1 MPKGG
6 ASSLIPVDAGLRGD
20 LDSFLR
26 AFLDLKFSDYKKL
39 FQHRK
44 MINLHNG
51 RSESAEIIEFN
62 EQLLVHCLPY
72 MEENVCIGTP
82 RSLEE
87 RLFGLYSIY
96 TFFYTQQVEHVVKI
110 RVDPDTARNFRRFT
124 EFLLENNILDAYM
137 ACLKLLEDKAFKHVA
152 FVPVFDPSLFKR
164 FGANDQIDRSEAL
177 VNVND
182 PLVRVRILHNSDVF
196 KKLGLIHNEYN
207 RLKKS
212 AGVDL
217 GGISMNN
224 VQDTCKHILENY
236 SQTIKEEKVPLI
248 ATVSPSSD
256 KAKVS
261 RSQIREKA
269 YNSELSLSRFR
280 RHYTTDNIRIKK
292 ERFEYDSKEEK
303 NIRANPKK
311 HQKRVFKTELMEY
324 KKASQTK
331 QETTDNTPPK
341 PSKAECITIKEGM
354 SDSVE
359 MNVESHPL
367 KGILKTSR
375 ITRKS
380 NGLRVTIEEE
390 PKNESYKREGT
401 PFFYSSETEKNNREP
416 AQKKVRKSIKTETPV
431 EINQEMTGEN
441 TNVNLDF
448 RENSLFNFTIFFQ
461 DSITK
466 ETSIA
471 ASVDPTPINPILS
484 APETK
489 KASEIEPIHDHLNHL
504 EETMSTPGLQ
514 SCVVDND
521 YECANEE
528 IHDCMLFLT
537 IFKTFMIDTIY
548 SGFNDSNDTHF
559 FDEEIELLS
568 DDEKNVS
575 ISFDF

>member
-26 AFLDLKFSDYKKL
+26 AFLDLKSQRFSDYKKL

-196 KKLGLIHNEYN
+196 KKLRLIHNEYN

-303 NIRANPKK
+303 NIRASPKK

-390 PKNESYKREGT
+390 PKYESYKREGT

-416 AQKKVRKSIKTETPV
+416 AQKK
-431 EINQEMTGEN
+431 
-441 TNVNLDF
+441 
-448 RENSLFNFTIFFQ
+448 

-528 IHDCMLFLT
+528 IHDC
-537 IFKTFMIDTIY
+537 
-548 SGFNDSNDTHF
+548 FNNSNDTHF

>member
-26 AFLDLKFSDYKKL
+26 AFLDLKSQRFSDYKKL

-87 RLFGLYSIY
+87 RLFGLYSLY
-96 TFFYTQQVEHVVKI
+96 TFFYTQQVGHVVKI
-110 RVDPDTARNFRRFT
+110 RVDPDTARNFHRFT
-124 EFLLENNILDAYM
+124 EFLLENNIFDAYM

-164 FGANDQIDRSEAL
+164 FGANDQIDRSKAL

-182 PLVRVRILHNSDVF
+182 PLVRVRILHSSDVF

-269 YNSELSLSRFR
+269 YSSELSLSRFR

-303 NIRANPKK
+303 NIEANPEKHLKK
-311 HQKRVFKTELMEY
+311 VGIIKTESLEY
-324 KKASQTK
+324 KKASQIKRETK
-331 QETTDNTPPK
+331 INTLSQS
-341 PSKAECITIKEGM
+341 SKAESITVKKEV
-354 SDSVE
+354 SHSVE
-359 MNVESHPL
+359 MNVEFPVAHCL
-367 KGILKTSR
+367 KSILK
-375 ITRKS
+375 KS
-380 NGLRVTIEEE
+380 PIKKKNNGLRVTIKEE
-390 PKNESYKREGT
+390 PEYEREWAQFFDSSGT
-401 PFFYSSETEKNNREP
+401 EENNGSP
-416 AQKKVRKSIKTETPV
+416 APKKARKPIKTETPDETNE
-431 EINQEMTGEN
+431 EITGEN
-441 TNVNLDF
+441 TN
-448 RENSLFNFTIFFQ
+448 
-461 DSITK
+461 DSITSG
-466 ETSIA
+466 TFIA
-471 ASVDPTPINPILS
+471 ASIVATSDNDVRS
-484 APETK
+484 ALETK
-489 KASEIEPIHDHLNHL
+489 KVIKIEPIHDHLDQL
-504 EETMSTPGLQ
+504 EETTSTSGLQ
-514 SCVVDND
+514 RCVVDND

-528 IHDCMLFLT
+528 IHD
-537 IFKTFMIDTIY
+537 
-548 SGFNDSNDTHF
+548 F
-559 FDEEIELLS
+559 FGDEDIELLS
-568 DDEKNVS
+568 DDERNVS
-575 ISFDF
+575 MSIDF